1 MLSANKVTDALH
13 CIVRADPPMTA
24 SATKSAHTP
33 AYLRSFKLPTPK
45 QAIAPKVTQALA
57 ELGILHTRLVMPTRD
72 NCAQLEQ
79 LVEATTTLIEMKRLV
94 DKVDY
99 DIEVLKTRLG
109 LRDSQGA
116 EAINGEGGEA
126 MEIDAANEPE
136 EIGEDGRSQSIVS
149 TRSRKHVSM
158 SSSRKG

>member
-1 MLSANKVTDALH
+1 
-13 CIVRADPPMTA
+13 MTA

-79 LVEATTTLIEMKRLV
+79 LVDATTTLIEMKRLV

-99 DIEVLKTRLG
+99 DIKVLKTRLG
-109 LRDSQGA
+109 LRESQGA
-116 EAINGEGGEA
+116 EAINGGGGEEV
-126 MEIDAANEPE
+126 MEVDAANEPE
-136 EIGEDGRSQSIVS
+136 EVGEDGRSQSIVS
-149 TRSRKHVSM
+149 TRSRKHVSI
-158 SSSRKG
+158 SSSRKE